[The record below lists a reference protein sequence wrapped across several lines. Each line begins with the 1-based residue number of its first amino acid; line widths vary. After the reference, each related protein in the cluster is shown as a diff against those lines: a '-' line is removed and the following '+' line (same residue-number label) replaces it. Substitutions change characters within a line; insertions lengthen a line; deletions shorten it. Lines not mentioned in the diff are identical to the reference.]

1 MAAMKRWLGNLT
13 ALGVG
18 LVMSVG
24 AAELMLRLV
33 GLQYPSFYR
42 LDPQRGYGLRPGAS
56 GLWSRE
62 GHGQVRINAAGFRGA
77 PTRVEPQPGRLRL
90 AVLGDSF
97 TEALQLDEPNTLVGQ
112 LQRQLSVARQCRLK
126 VGHPDGVE
134 VLNFGVGGYGTAQAW
149 LTWRH
154 LARSYR
160 PDLVLL
166 LVYPGNDLNDNEPLS
181 RPDRPVVRLAAGGQL
196 VVDNSF
202 RNTPGYRWRT
212 SLPGQLLEGLI
223 NHSRVLQL
231 LNEGKNRMANQP
243 APPRRLLA
251 GQPPAPTPPA
261 SAQAWAITD
270 ALIANLNRDV
280 AASGARM
287 VVASASSP
295 DQLWPRPS
303 QRPPDPFASER
314 RLQALLAAQGIPY
327 LALAPL
333 LQQQADQRGLT
344 LHGFTGQAPGQGHWN
359 ASGHRLA
366 ATALI
371 PWLCGL

>member
-1 MAAMKRWLGNLT
+1 MKRWLSNLA

-18 LVMSVG
+18 LAVSVG
-24 AAELMLRLV
+24 AAELMLRLA
-33 GLQYPSFYR
+33 GIQYPAFYSF
-42 LDPQRGYGLRPGAS
+42 DPERGYGLRPGAA

-62 GHGQVRINAAGFRGA
+62 GHGQVQINAAGFRGA
-77 PTRVEPQPGRLRL
+77 PTSLKPQPGRLRL

-112 LQRQLSVARQCRLK
+112 LQRQLSAARQCRLTA
-126 VGHPDGVE
+126 GHPQGVE
-134 VLNFGVGGYGTAQAW
+134 VLNFGVGGYGTAQEW

-154 LARSYR
+154 LARAYR

-166 LVYPGNDLNDNEPLS
+166 LVYPGNDLQDNEPIP
-181 RPDRPVVRLAAGGQL
+181 RPDRPVARLGADGQL
-196 VVDNSF
+196 VLDNSF
-202 RNTPGYRWRT
+202 RNTPAARWRT
-212 SLPGQLLEGLI
+212 SFPGQLLEGLI

-231 LNEGKNRMANQP
+231 LNEGKNRLANQA
-243 APPRRLLA
+243 APPRRALA

-270 ALIANLNRDV
+270 ALIARLNQEV
-280 AASGARM
+280 AASGSRL

-314 RLQALLAAQGIPY
+314 RLQTLLAARGIPY
-327 LALAPL
+327 LPLGPL
-333 LQQQADQRGLT
+333 LQHQADQQHLT
-344 LHGFTGQAPGQGHWN
+344 LHGFSGQAPGEGHWN

-366 ATALI
+366 ATALT